1 MSEQPAAPQDEQ
13 LNDALTLWQLIGIGD
28 RIQLE
33 ARLIIAD
40 RTQLEADR
48 YYEVVGK
55 SDDHHSFY
63 VESDL
68 TGEVVEVFP
77 GFVADYQSACTPPH
91 HA

>member
-1 MSEQPAAPQDEQ
+1 MSEPLGAPQDEQ
-13 LNDALTLWQLIGIGD
+13 LNDALTLWQLIDIGD

-33 ARLIIAD
+33 ARLVIEG

-48 YYEVVGK
+48 YYEVAGK
-55 SDDHHSFY
+55 SDAHHSFY
-63 VESDL
+63 VQSDL

-77 GFVADYQSACTPPH
+77 GFVADYRSSRTPPH